1 VRKYESMYILRPDL
15 DEEAVKSTVERFAS
29 LVSEQGGQVTK
40 AEPWGKRRL
49 AYLIDGFKE
58 GYYVLMNFSA
68 NASVPAE
75 LERVY
80 KITDT
85 IIRYMI
91 IREDE

>member
-1 VRKYESMYILRPDL
+1 MYILRPDL
-15 DEEAVKSTVERFAS
+15 DEEAVKSTIERFS
-29 LVSEQGGQVTK
+29 TLVTEQGGQVTK

-49 AYLIDGFKE
+49 AYLIDGYKE

-68 NASVPAE
+68 QASVPAE

>member
-1 VRKYESMYILRPDL
+1 MRKYESMYILRPDL
-15 DEEAVKSTVERFAS
+15 DEEAVKSTIERFAA
-29 LVSEQGGQVTK
+29 LVTNQGGQVTK

-49 AYLIDGFKE
+49 SYLIDGFKE

-68 NASVPAE
+68 EAFVPIE

-91 IREDE
+91 IREDD

>member
-1 VRKYESMYILRPDL
+1 MRKYESMYILRPEL
-15 DEEAVKSTVERFAS
+15 DEEAVKSTIERFS
-29 LVSEQGGQVTK
+29 TLVTEQGGQVAK

-49 AYLIDGFKE
+49 AYLIDEFKE

-68 NASVPAE
+68 EASVPAE

-91 IREDE
+91 LREDD

>member
-1 VRKYESMYILRPDL
+1 MRKYEAMYILRPDL
-15 DEEAVKSTVERFAS
+15 DEEAVKASVERFS
-29 LVSEQGGQVTK
+29 NLVIQQGGEIVK

-49 AYLIDGFKE
+49 AYLIEGFKE
-58 GYYVLMNFSA
+58 GNYVLMNFNA
-68 NASVPAE
+68 EASVPAE
-75 LERVY
+75 LERVL

>member
-1 VRKYESMYILRPDL
+1 MRKYESMYILRPDL
-15 DEEAVKSTVERFAS
+15 DEDAVKSTIEKFS
-29 LVSEQGGQVTK
+29 TLVTGQGGQVIK

-49 AYLIDGFKE
+49 AYLIDEFKE

-68 NASVPAE
+68 DAKVPAE

-80 KITDT
+80 KITDS

-91 IREDE
+91 IREDD

>member
-1 VRKYESMYILRPDL
+1 MRKYESMYILRPDL

>member
-15 DEEAVKSTVERFAS
+15 DEEAVKNSIEKFSA
-29 LVSEQGGQVTK
+29 LVTEQGATVTK

-49 AYLIDGFKE
+49 SYLIDGHKE
-58 GYYVLMNFSA
+58 GFYVLMKFNA
-68 NASVPAE
+68 EASVPAE

-91 IREDE
+91 IREDD

>member
-1 VRKYESMYILRPDL
+1 MRKYESMYILRPDL
-15 DEEAVKSTVERFAS
+15 DEEAVKSTIERFAT
-29 LVSEQGGQVTK
+29 LVTEQGGQVIK

-49 AYLIDGFKE
+49 AYLIDELKE

-68 NASVPAE
+68 EAPVPAE

-91 IREDE
+91 IREDD

>member
-1 VRKYESMYILRPDL
+1 MRKYESMYILRPDL
-15 DEEAVKSTVERFAS
+15 DEEAVKSTIERFS
-29 LVSEQGGQVTK
+29 TLVTEQGGHVAK

-68 NASVPAE
+68 QASVPAE